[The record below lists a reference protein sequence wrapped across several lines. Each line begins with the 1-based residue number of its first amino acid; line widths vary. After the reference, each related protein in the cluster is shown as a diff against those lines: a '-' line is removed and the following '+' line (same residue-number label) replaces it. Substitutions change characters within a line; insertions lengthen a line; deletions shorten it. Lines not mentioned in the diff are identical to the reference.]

1 MMEYLVSGHSSRSGV
16 TRDGGGLP
24 SGWRGTGARKERLG
38 DWSSLIGCW
47 AALGGCGARHREI
60 ERIRGGGLEIVART
74 GARGGAL
81 LGNDL
86 HWRGRSSWRRVS
98 WISWSWTGSRGK
110 SAARS
115 RGKSAARGG
124 ALLGAGQ
131 CAARSWAVRCSELG
145 SPATERERRGIVAAL
160 LVFECRGSERDRP
173 ERDRR
178 NGGIWGEIWGSFSGL
193 EDLSLGE
200 EEELGI

>member
-16 TRDGGGLP
+16 THDGGGLP

-38 DWSSLIGCW
+38 DCSSLIGCW
-47 AALGGCGARHREI
+47 AALGGCGSHRREI

-81 LGNDL
+81 LGRCADERKIGEKIGNDL
-86 HWRGRSSWRRVS
+86 HWRGRSSWRRDS

-131 CAARSWAVRCSELG
+131 CAARSWGHPR
-145 SPATERERRGIVAAL
+145 RRG
-160 LVFECRGSERDRP
+160 S
-173 ERDRR
+173 
-178 NGGIWGEIWGSFSGL
+178 
-193 EDLSLGE
+193 GE
-200 EEELGI
+200 ESWRLF